1 MVTERSDSGGTQIEF
16 SFCTTCDTAISVKR
30 IGFNFTEWI
39 KQLHL
44 ASMRADN
51 KERGAVPKLERLNCN
66 MCQSTNAIKVTFI
79 W

>member
-1 MVTERSDSGGTQIEF
+1 MVTERSDSDNTWIQF
-16 SFCTTCDTAISVKR
+16 SFCTTCDTAKNL
-30 IGFNFTEWI
+30 GYKFTEWI

-44 ASMRADN
+44 VSMKTN
-51 KERGAVPKLERLNCN
+51 NEEKGAVPKLERLNCN